1 MKTIKFHL
9 LALLFFCQFIGIAQE
24 TSDCNPKSSAFGF
37 GESADYT
44 IYYNLGSMWVSAGSV
59 NFTVDSMRI
68 RSKKYYHIISEGQT
82 FKKYDWVYKVRD
94 KYEVVAEVE
103 TFRSIRFK
111 RDVNEGRTEIYEDYV
126 FNHKTNQVVTLRK
139 ENRKAELVKDTV
151 PFSACSFDVLSMIYV
166 ARNIDY
172 SNLKNG
178 DVLPI
183 TLFLDNEEHESYIRY
198 LGKEN
203 ITAEGLGTYRCIKF
217 KPLLIEGT
225 IFNAGEDMTVWV
237 TDDEAKVPL
246 LIDTPILV
254 GSIKARLNAISGNK
268 HKLTSKIRD

>member
-1 MKTIKFHL
+1 MKTIKFQV
-9 LALLFFCQFIGIAQE
+9 LALFFFCQFIGIAQE
-24 TSDCNPKSSAFGF
+24 QSDCQPKSSAFGF

-44 IYYNLGSMWVSAGSV
+44 IYYNLGAMWVSAGSV
-59 NFTVDSMRI
+59 NFTVDSTQI
-68 RSKKYYHIISEGQT
+68 RSKKYYHIKSEGQT

-94 KYEVVAEVE
+94 KYEVVANIEP
-103 TFRSIRFK
+103 FRPVRFK

-126 FNHKTNQVVTLRK
+126 FNHKSKQVVTLRK
-139 ENRKAELVKDTV
+139 ENRKADFVKDTV
-151 PFSACSFDVLSMIYV
+151 PFSTCSFDVLSMIYV
-166 ARNIDY
+166 ARNLDY
-172 SNLKNG
+172 SNLKDG

-203 ITAEGLGTYRCIKF
+203 IEVEGLGTYRCIKF

-237 TDDEAKVPL
+237 TDDEAKVPI

-254 GSIKARLNAISGNK
+254 GSIKARLNSITGNK
-268 HKLTSKIRD
+268 HKLTSKIAE